1 MLAREGKQLS
11 EALERL
17 DGRRE
22 WGVKLLVDRDALAAA
37 AHARSPEV
45 ARLQQEIDERSGGAA
60 YMLEQRL
67 ERLVRDLVDR
77 LAGELADDVHA
88 RLGDWAADSVLN
100 PPQNRELSGHEGEML
115 LNGAYLVEVERTEG
129 LRRLLSEL
137 EDRHHDL
144 GARLELTG
152 PWPPYNFVSR
162 EAAAPA

>member
-1 MLAREGKQLS
+1 
-11 EALERL
+11 
-17 DGRRE
+17 
-22 WGVKLLVDRDALAAA
+22 
-37 AHARSPEV
+37 
-45 ARLQQEIDERSGGAA
+45 
-60 YMLEQRL
+60 
-67 ERLVRDLVDR
+67 
-77 LAGELADDVHA
+77 
-88 RLGDWAADSVLN
+88 
-100 PPQNRELSGHEGEML
+100 ML